1 MDINC
6 TLNCIYQNDG
16 KCTLTDLSSLSNVNF
31 NDEDDMEC
39 PYMEKK
45 IKNYYTEIN

>member
-6 TLNCIYQNDG
+6 TFNCIYQNDG
-16 KCTLTDLSSLSNVNF
+16 KCTLTDISNLSNVSF
-31 NDEDDMEC
+31 NEDEDMEC

-45 IKNYYTEIN
+45 TKKIYSKL